1 MTGLLEIS
9 NLTAGYG
16 KAKVLRDVS
25 ITVAPG
31 ESVAMIG
38 RNGAG
43 KSTLLL
49 SLFGLAQVHSGRVTV
64 AGQPVELSR
73 RTRLA
78 AHGLALTPQG
88 RRIITQLSVRENL
101 VLGTAAGRAGHWD
114 LDAVYRLFPVL
125 ADRAKRPG
133 SALSGGQ
140 QQMLA
145 IGRALMANPDLLF
158 LDEPSEGLAPVIIDG
173 LADVFRAIQSAGT
186 AIFIV
191 EQHLNLVRK
200 VADRILVLS
209 KGELIAEA
217 PVGELDTPQ
226 FQQAI
231 SL

>member
-1 MTGLLEIS
+1 MTVLLEIS

-25 ITVAPG
+25 LAIDAG

-49 SLFGLAQVHSGRVTV
+49 SLFGLAQLHSGQVTV
-64 AGQPVELSR
+64 AGQ
-73 RTRLA
+73 RLA
-78 AHGLALTPQG
+78 SNRRARMATCGLALTPQG
-88 RRIITQLSVRENL
+88 RRIITQLTVQENL
-101 VLGTAAGRAGHWD
+101 ILGTAAGRTGPWD
-114 LDAVYRLFPVL
+114 LDSVYELFPVL
-125 ADRAKRPG
+125 KERARKPG

-145 IGRALMANPDLLF
+145 IGRSLMANPALLL
-158 LDEPSEGLAPVIIDG
+158 LDEPSEGLAPVIIDA
-173 LADVFRAIQSAGT
+173 LVDAFRKIKSAGT
-186 AIFIV
+186 AIFLV

-200 VADRILVLS
+200 IADRVVVLS
-209 KGELIAEA
+209 KGEIVAEA
-217 PVGELDTPQ
+217 PVSGLDAPE
-226 FQQAI
+226 FRQAI